1 MAYVPNATLTKVP
14 MLSSDVHDISMLS
27 HIAELLTQD
36 PALTAPETNC

>member
-1 MAYVPNATLTKVP
+1 

-36 PALTAPETNC
+36 PLQQRPKPTAEN